1 MLTRLGARPAEGDLV
16 DLLLD
21 CHQRIRTFTEL
32 AARLA
37 AAERPAPDEVRDA
50 AARVHRY
57 FSEAL
62 PLHARDEEESI
73 LPRLEGRD
81 AAVDRALSEMRA
93 EHAAHE
99 EPVGAVLALCAALR
113 DDPSRHAELAPALAR
128 AAAGL
133 RGHFERH
140 LEAEERVIFPA
151 IRRLFDAQ
159 ADARAR
165 DELRARRAPPGPG
178 R

>member
-1 MLTRLGARPAEGDLV
+1 MLTRLGARPTEGDLV

-21 CHQRIRTFTEL
+21 CHQRIRTFTDL

-37 AAERPAPDEVRDA
+37 AAERPSAEEVRDA

-73 LPRLEGRD
+73 LPRLEGREPE
-81 AAVDRALSEMRA
+81 VDRALSRMRA
-93 EHAAHE
+93 EHAVHG

-113 DDPSRHAELAPALAR
+113 DDPARHAELAPALG
-128 AAAGL
+128 AAAGEL
-133 RGHFERH
+133 RRHFDGH
-140 LEAEERVIFPA
+140 LELEERVIFPA
-151 IRRLFDAQ
+151 VRRLLDPDAEE
-159 ADARAR
+159 RAR
-165 DELRARRAPPGPG
+165 GELRARRAPDAT

>member
-21 CHQRIRTFTEL
+21 CHQRIRTFTDL

-37 AAERPAPDEVRDA
+37 AAERPAAGEVRDA

-73 LPRLEGRD
+73 LPRLAGRD
-81 AAVDRALSEMRA
+81 AEVDAALARMRA
-93 EHAAHE
+93 EHAEHGA
-99 EPVGAVLALCAALR
+99 PVGAVLGLCAALR
-113 DDPSRHAELAPALAR
+113 DDPSRHAELAPALGV
-128 AAAGL
+128 AAAEL
-133 RGHFERH
+133 RRHFDHH
-140 LEAEERVIFPA
+140 LVWV
-151 IRRLFDAQ
+151 DVV
-159 ADARAR
+159 RAR
-165 DELRARRAPPGPG
+165 P
-178 R
+178 